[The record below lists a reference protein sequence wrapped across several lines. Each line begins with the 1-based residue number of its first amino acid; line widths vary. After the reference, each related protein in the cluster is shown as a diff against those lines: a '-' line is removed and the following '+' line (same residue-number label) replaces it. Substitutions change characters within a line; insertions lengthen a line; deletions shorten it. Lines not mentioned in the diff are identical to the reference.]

1 MQVWILSLSALIC
14 LTAIVAYRYMI
25 PDLIRKKA
33 QRHLRD
39 LIFPEGEQQ
48 MQVILKSFRKF
59 TCNRFS
65 EEELLDYYMK
75 IKGLQ
80 NMNSG
85 LYSDFWVKKYLMSP
99 TLIKLNYFEQVQFYQ
114 NFICITKVSSE
125 TSPKKKSKKST
136 PVQEVFES
144 RFELPD
150 SLSLESISLKQ

>member
-1 MQVWILSLSALIC
+1 MQVWILSLCALIC
-14 LTAIVAYRYMI
+14 LTGIVAYRYII

-33 QRHLRD
+33 QQDLRG
-39 LIFPEGEQQ
+39 LIFPEGEKQSQ
-48 MQVILKSFRKF
+48 DILRTFCEF

-80 NMNSG
+80 NLNSG

-114 NFICITKVSSE
+114 HFICINNAPSEIKPLKKTKN
-125 TSPKKKSKKST
+125 
-136 PVQEVFES
+136 
-144 RFELPD
+144 
-150 SLSLESISLKQ
+150 SISGKGNSEGSFDLADTMHLERFALKH